1 MLARCGGCEKM
12 HSPINDLTGRLLKK
26 FPGISLEKAT
36 ADAKELWAMPSFR
49 ISYVWTVSPN
59 RYRSH
64 ERINPFVA
72 EFFAQGFPRRLGIG
86 TASDQFICT
95 GEQARV
101 LSDDF
106 IVKFDRNG
114 WTRNLDW
121 NPGEIPTGWCL
132 ASRLVPDAASLFFVA
147 RKVIK
152 THPGRKH
159 YDERDNHA
167 DRFYAK
173 FDPAPTE
180 IECIKLAMATD
191 GLQYLN
197 IAAARA
203 FLGCTCTPHFGNILV
218 TKSGKLISID
228 HTNAEFKDS
237 EELKKMFHFIGHDS
251 KLLEVLSGV
260 AGLTEKDIRESVAEI
275 PNHPACGST
284 VGLREYF
291 CLRLS
296 LWKQLHTQLWR
307 R

>member
-1 MLARCGGCEKM
+1 M

-26 FPGISLEKAT
+26 FPGISLEKART
-36 ADAKELWAMPSFR
+36 EAEELLAMPSFR

-59 RYRSH
+59 RYRSY

-72 EFFAQGFPRRLGIG
+72 EFFAQGLLRRLGIG
-86 TASDQFICT
+86 TASEQFICT
-95 GEQARV
+95 AEQARA
-101 LSDDF
+101 LPDDF
-106 IVKFDRNG
+106 VVKFDRNG
-114 WTRNLDW
+114 WARNLDW

-173 FDPAPTE
+173 FDPTPTE
-180 IECIKLAMATD
+180 IECIKLGMATD
-191 GLQYLN
+191 GVQYLN

-228 HTNAEFKDS
+228 HTNAEFKDP
-237 EELKKMFHFIGHDS
+237 EDLKKMFHFIGSDS

-260 AGLTEKDIRESVAEI
+260 ASLTEKDIRESVAEI

-284 VGLREYF
+284 AGLREYF
-291 CLRLS
+291 GQRLQM
-296 LWKQLHTQLWR
+296 WKQLYR

>member
-1 MLARCGGCEKM
+1 
-12 HSPINDLTGRLLKK
+12 
-26 FPGISLEKAT
+26 
-36 ADAKELWAMPSFR
+36 
-49 ISYVWTVSPN
+49 
-59 RYRSH
+59 
-64 ERINPFVA
+64 
-72 EFFAQGFPRRLGIG
+72 LGIG